1 MSEKR
6 FVTAI
11 NCMDGRVQDC
21 VNRWLKNLY
30 QVDYVDVITAPGP
43 VKILADGEPEFM
55 LTAIQSCLTVSTEKH
70 RSPAVAI
77 VAHHDCAGNPLPEEK
92 QVEQLFQAGDKIS
105 QNFPGLKVHLLW
117 VDENWQVEEIRY
129 KIEKKDE

>member
-21 VNRWLKNLY
+21 VNRWIKNLY
-30 QVDYVDVITAPGP
+30 RADYVDVITAPGP
-43 VKILADGEPEFM
+43 VKILAAGEPEFM
-55 LTAIQSCLTVSTEKH
+55 LTSIKRCLAVSTEKH

-77 VAHHDCAGNPLPEEK
+77 VAHHDCAGNPLPKEE
-92 QVEQLFQAGDKIS
+92 QVGQLLLSGEKIRES
-105 QNFPGLKVHLLW
+105 FPGLRVHLLW
-117 VDENWQVEEIRY
+117 VNEDWQVEEI
-129 KIEKKDE
+129 I

>member
-21 VNRWLKNLY
+21 VNRWIKNLY
-30 QVDYVDVITAPGP
+30 RADYVDVITAPGP
-43 VKILADGEPEFM
+43 VKILAAGEPEFM
-55 LTAIQSCLTVSTEKH
+55 LTSIKRCLAVSAEKH

-77 VAHHDCAGNPLPEEK
+77 VAHHDCAGNPLPKEE
-92 QVEQLFQAGDKIS
+92 QVGQLLLAGEKIRES
-105 QNFPGLKVHLLW
+105 FPGLRVHLLW
-117 VDENWQVEEIRY
+117 VNEDWQVEEI
-129 KIEKKDE
+129 I

>member
-11 NCMDGRVQDC
+11 NCMDGRVQNC

-30 QVDYVDVITAPGP
+30 QANYVDVTTAPGP
-43 VKILADGEPEFM
+43 ARILASGEPEYM
-55 LTAIQSCLTVSTEKH
+55 VASYQRCLTVSVEKH

-77 VAHHDCAGNPLPEEK
+77 VAHHDLAGNPLPRES
-92 QVEQLFQAGDKIS
+92 QSEQLLQTGERLRNLFFELDIR
-105 QNFPGLKVHLLW
+105 LLW
-117 VDENWQVEEIRY
+117 VDENWKVQEIRT
-129 KIEKKDE
+129 

>member
-30 QVDYVDVITAPGP
+30 RADYVDVITAPGP
-43 VKILADGEPEFM
+43 VKILAAGGPEFM
-55 LTAIQSCLTVSTEKH
+55 MNSIKRCLAVSTEKH

-77 VAHHDCAGNPLPEEK
+77 VAHHDCAGNPLPKE
-92 QVEQLFQAGDKIS
+92 EQLSQLYLAAEKIRE
-105 QNFPGLKVHLLW
+105 NFPGLKVHLLW
-117 VDENWQVEEIRY
+117 VNEDWQVEEVI
-129 KIEKKDE
+129 

>member
-30 QVDYVDVITAPGP
+30 RADYVDVITAPGP
-43 VKILADGEPEFM
+43 VKILASGEPDFM
-55 LTAIQSCLTVSTEKH
+55 LTSIKGCLAISAEKH

-77 VAHHDCAGNPLPEEK
+77 VAHHDCAGNPLPKEE
-92 QVEQLFQAGDKIS
+92 QVGHLHLAGEKIRKS
-105 QNFPGLKVHLLW
+105 FPGLRVHLLW
-117 VDENWQVEEIRY
+117 VNEDWQVEEVI
-129 KIEKKDE
+129 